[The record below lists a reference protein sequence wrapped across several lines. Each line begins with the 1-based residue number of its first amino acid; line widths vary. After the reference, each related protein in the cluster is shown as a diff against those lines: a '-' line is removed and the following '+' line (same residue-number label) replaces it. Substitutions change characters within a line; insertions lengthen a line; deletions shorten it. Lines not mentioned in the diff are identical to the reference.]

1 MSQLSFLTVV
11 YGVVLYQSSGLIAE
25 GSELLLLFPSVAG
38 LVGSIVL
45 PILGAVPDG
54 VMVLFSGLGPD
65 AQSQVSVGVGALAGS
80 TVMLLTLPWFL
91 AILSGSV
98 PIKDGKAKYG
108 KAGEGVEGEMGV
120 EYQAELP
127 GAAKLMIATTLLYLV
142 IQIPA
147 TLQESQTDVTSEQA
161 AHEHIFALVGLVLC
175 TVCFIG
181 YLYKAMKA
189 ANGDK
194 ELEAVIDAIKNGKI
208 TITAALQFAKETSK
222 PDLEASL
229 TESDKNAEENVKR
242 LKKIIKPFFAQFDMD
257 KSGQLDLTEFQQL
270 LNSLGEKA
278 DSAQVC
284 EMFKEYDKDKS
295 GSLKFDEVADFLN
308 MYLKQVITEPPKGPD
323 TLMPAYEEEDE
334 EEEMPEDL
342 SHLSPEEQLKRV
354 LFRSIWMMG
363 VGTLLVLI
371 FSDPMVDVLSE
382 WGVRT
387 GIPAFYIS
395 FVLAPLASNASE
407 LLSAYTYAA
416 KKSSKSITTALST
429 LVGAAIM
436 NNTFCLAIF
445 FALIYFKK
453 LAWQFTAETI
463 AIILIQ
469 WVIGLLTMTKT
480 VQTKLDAILV
490 MACYPGCL
498 VIVWAL
504 ENLVGLD

>member
-1 MSQLSFLTVV
+1 M
-11 YGVVLYQSSGLIAE
+11 
-25 GSELLLLFPSVAG
+25 
-38 LVGSIVL
+38 
-45 PILGAVPDG
+45 
-54 VMVLFSGLGPD
+54 
-65 AQSQVSVGVGALAGS
+65 
-80 TVMLLTLPWFL
+80 
-91 AILSGSV
+91 
-98 PIKDGKAKYG
+98 
-108 KAGEGVEGEMGV
+108 
-120 EYQAELP
+120 
-127 GAAKLMIATTLLYLV
+127 ATTLLYLV

-147 TLQESQTDVTSEQA
+147 SMQEGKTDDTSEQA
-161 AHEHIFALVGLVLC
+161 SSEHIYAVVGFILC
-175 TVCFIG
+175 SISFIG

-194 ELEAVIDAIKNGKI
+194 ELEAIIDAIKNGKI

-222 PDLEASL
+222 KDL
-229 TESDKNAEENVKR
+229 TESLTDKTEKENKER
-242 LKKIIKPFFAQFDMD
+242 LKKIIKPFFAQFDSD
-257 KSGQLDLTEFQQL
+257 KSGHLDLTEFQQL
-270 LNSLGEKA
+270 LNSLGEKTN
-278 DSAQVC
+278 SEKVC
-284 EMFKEYDKDKS
+284 EMFKEYDTDKS

-308 MYLKQVITEPPKGPD
+308 SYLKTVIKEPAPQSD
-323 TLMPAYEEEDE
+323 NLMPKYEEDDE

-342 SHLSPEEQLKRV
+342 ADLSPEEQLKRV

-363 VGTLLVLI
+363 VGTLMVLI

-445 FALIYFKK
+445 FALIYCKK
-453 LAWQFTAETI
+453 LAWQFSAETI

-469 WVIGLLTMTKT
+469 WVIGLLTISKT
-480 VQTKLDAILV
+480 VQTKLDAVLV

-498 VIVWAL
+498 LIVWAL
-504 ENLVGLD
+504 ENLAGLD

>member
-1 MSQLSFLTVV
+1 
-11 YGVVLYQSSGLIAE
+11 
-25 GSELLLLFPSVAG
+25 
-38 LVGSIVL
+38 
-45 PILGAVPDG
+45 
-54 VMVLFSGLGPD
+54 
-65 AQSQVSVGVGALAGS
+65 
-80 TVMLLTLPWFL
+80 MLLTLPWFL
-91 AILSGSV
+91 AIMSGSV

-108 KAGEGVEGEMGV
+108 KSTEGLTGEEPLGV
-120 EYQAELP
+120 EYQSDLP
-127 GAAKLMIATTLLYLV
+127 AAAKIMIGTTLLYLI

-147 TLQESQTDVTSEQA
+147 TMQEGDTSDTSEQA
-161 AHEHIFALVGLVLC
+161 NNENFYALVGLIACSASFV
-175 TVCFIG
+175 G
-181 YLYKAMKA
+181 YLWKSVLA

-194 ELEAVIDAIKNGKI
+194 ELEAIIDAIKGGKI
-208 TITAALQFAKETSK
+208 SITAALQFAKESSK
-222 PDLEASL
+222 KDLHASDASEA
-229 TESDKNAEENVKR
+229 R
-242 LKKIIKPFFAQFDMD
+242 LKKIIRPFFAQFDKD
-257 KSGQLDLTEFQQL
+257 KSGNLDITEFHQL
-270 LNSLGEKA
+270 LLELGEKV
-278 DSAQVC
+278 QPQKVLT
-284 EMFKEYDKDKS
+284 MFKEYDADNS
-295 GSLKFDEVADFLN
+295 GTLQFGEIIDFLSK
-308 MYLKQVITEPPKGPD
+308 YLLEVLQDPPPASLDDKYC
-323 TLMPAYEEEDE
+323 PAYEEDEE

-342 SHLSPEEQLKRV
+342 ADLSPEEQLRRV

-363 VGTLLVLI
+363 LGTGMVLI

-429 LVGAAIM
+429 LIGAAIM

-453 LAWQFTAETI
+453 LAWQFSAETI

-469 WVIGLLTMTKT
+469 WVIGLMTMSKT
-480 VQTKLDAILV
+480 FQTKADAALI

-498 VIVWAL
+498 LIVWAL

>member
-1 MSQLSFLTVV
+1 
-11 YGVVLYQSSGLIAE
+11 
-25 GSELLLLFPSVAG
+25 
-38 LVGSIVL
+38 VGSVVL

-98 PIKDGKAKYG
+98 PIKDGQAKYG
-108 KAGEGVEGEMGV
+108 KSGEGVTGPQGV
-120 EYQAELP
+120 QYQADVP
-127 GAAKLMIATTLLYLV
+127 KAAKIMIATTLLYLV
-142 IQIPA
+142 IQVPA
-147 TLQESQTDVTSEQA
+147 TMQENDTNVTSDQA
-161 AHEHIFALVGLVLC
+161 KNENMYALVGLILC
-175 TVCFIG
+175 SLCFIG
-181 YLYKAMKA
+181 YLWNSVLA

-194 ELEAVIDAIKNGKI
+194 ELEAIIEAIKGGTI
-208 TITAALQFAKETSK
+208 SITAALQFAKETSK
-222 PDLEASL
+222 RDLGAPLTDTQEKDNEA
-229 TESDKNAEENVKR
+229 R
-242 LKKIIKPFFAQFDMD
+242 LKKIVKPFFAQFDKD
-257 KSGQLDLTEFQQL
+257 NSKHLDLTEFHQL
-270 LNSLGEKA
+270 LTELGQPVHREK
-278 DSAQVC
+278 VL
-284 EMFKEYDKDKS
+284 EMFKQYDTDNS
-295 GSLKFDEVADFLN
+295 GSLKFDEVVSFLAE
-308 MYLKQVITEPPKGPD
+308 YLQDTVKDPPPQAEKVI
-323 TLMPAYEEEDE
+323 PAYEEDDE

-342 SHLSPEEQLKRV
+342 QDLSPEEQLKRV
-354 LFRSIWMMG
+354 LFRSVWMMG
-363 VGTLLVLI
+363 VGTLMVLI

-445 FALIYFKK
+445 FALIYCKS
-453 LAWQFTAETI
+453 LAWQFSAETI

-469 WVIGLLTMTKT
+469 WVIGIITITKK
-480 VQTKLDAILV
+480 VQTKLDAVLI

-498 VIVWAL
+498 FIVWAL
-504 ENLVGLD
+504 ENVAGLD